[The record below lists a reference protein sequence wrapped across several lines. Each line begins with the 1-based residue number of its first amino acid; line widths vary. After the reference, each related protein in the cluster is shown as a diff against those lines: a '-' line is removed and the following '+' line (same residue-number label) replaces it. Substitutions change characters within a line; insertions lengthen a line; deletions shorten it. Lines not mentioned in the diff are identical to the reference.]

1 MMEFNRNQ
9 YFLGGLVIFL
19 LGFQLRMVDTI
30 VLNERT
36 TQFLAQRM
44 QQLKQQS
51 NQIASTNDAATLFA
65 AQAPVGRHRIQ
76 PPKWLGWSLVSVGSV
91 LILHSLAL
99 KKPG

>member
-9 YFLGGLVIFL
+9 YFLAGLVIFL
-19 LGFQLRMVDTI
+19 LGIQLRMVDTI

-44 QQLKQQS
+44 QQMKQS

-65 AQAPVGRHRIQ
+65 SQAPVGRHRMQ
-76 PPKWLGWSLVSVGSV
+76 PPK
-91 LILHSLAL
+91 
-99 KKPG
+99 

>member
-9 YFLGGLVIFL
+9 YFLAGLVVFL
-19 LGFQLRMVDTI
+19 LGIQLRMVDTI
-30 VLNERT
+30 VLNERA

-44 QQLKQQS
+44 QQFKES
-51 NQIASTNDAATLFA
+51 AQIASTNDAATLFA
-65 AQAPVGRHRIQ
+65 AQAPVGRKRVQ
-76 PPKWLGWSLVSVGSV
+76 PPKWLGWALVSVGSV